1 MLPSFH
7 TWTGK
12 MDAKRTRGLI
22 FLAALSLFCASVAWA
37 EDYAVFSSVFAAL
50 SAVAV
55 LGAAAPRHRR

>member
-12 MDAKRTRGLI
+12 MDAKRTRGLV
-22 FLAALSLFCASVAWA
+22 FLAALSLLCASVAWA
-37 EDYAVFSSVFAAL
+37 EDHAVFGSVFAAL

>member
-12 MDAKRTRGLI
+12 MDAERTRGLV
-22 FLAALSLFCASVAWA
+22 FLAALSLFCATVAWA
-37 EDYAVFSSVFAAL
+37 EDHAVFGLVFAAL

-55 LGAAAPRHRR
+55 LGAAGPRHRR